1 MSPRVHRNLPRGGLT
16 FSGAFRTWKS
26 PETIDFTDFGRGCC
40 WTTTPPCLRL
50 CITVLEY
57 NEVETDCVIFN
68 MNYSDVLQVNAVD
81 QDSGENARISYS
93 LQSGLLDS
101 DTFSIDGDTGVITL
115 TKPPSCSDGTCQ
127 IIVVARDHG
136 APNQVN
142 TTTKWDLIIWL
153 IDSIFS

>member
-1 MSPRVHRNLPRGGLT
+1 
-16 FSGAFRTWKS
+16 
-26 PETIDFTDFGRGCC
+26 
-40 WTTTPPCLRL
+40 
-50 CITVLEY
+50 
-57 NEVETDCVIFN
+57 

-142 TTTKWDLIIWL
+142 TITTTK
-153 IDSIFS
+153 